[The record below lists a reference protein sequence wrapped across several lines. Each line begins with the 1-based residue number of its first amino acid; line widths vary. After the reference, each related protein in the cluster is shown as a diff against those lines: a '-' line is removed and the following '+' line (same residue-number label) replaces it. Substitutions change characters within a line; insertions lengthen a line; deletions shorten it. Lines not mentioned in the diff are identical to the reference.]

1 MKKFAN
7 LFRWLNEEYN
17 GLEVFITENGWSD
30 EGQLDDSDRVEYLRS
45 HLQELAKVLANNEC
59 NVTGYA
65 GN

>member
-1 MKKFAN
+1 MKIFTN